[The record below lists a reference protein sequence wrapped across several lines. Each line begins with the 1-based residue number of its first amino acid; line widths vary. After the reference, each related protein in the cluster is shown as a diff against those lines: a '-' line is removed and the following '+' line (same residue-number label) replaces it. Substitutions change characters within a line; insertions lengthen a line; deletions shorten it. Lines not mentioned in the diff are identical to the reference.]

1 MWTFIS
7 GFIKDIFIGLAI
19 LFVGFVMNFD
29 WRFWLLVLLYVLRP
43 FTDELAHRLKNRLQN
58 RRQNHPPH

>member
-29 WRFWLLVLLYVLRP
+29 WFFWLLLLVYVLRP
-43 FTDELAHRLKNRLQN
+43 FINELTHRLNNLKNR
-58 RRQNHPPH
+58 PPH